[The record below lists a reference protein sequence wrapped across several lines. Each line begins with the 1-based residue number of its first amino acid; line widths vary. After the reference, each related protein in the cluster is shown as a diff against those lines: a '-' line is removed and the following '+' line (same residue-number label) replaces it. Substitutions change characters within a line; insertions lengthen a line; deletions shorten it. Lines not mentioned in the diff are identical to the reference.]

1 MPFKIVCLMV
11 AFFAVACT
19 PPRFSFAQQANKVV
33 AVVNGSPLMTADL
46 NQEILKILPENKTF
60 HGKLSEEKIARIRAE
75 AMQRLLES
83 ELQSQD
89 AIAKGMKLSEAELKG
104 EIDKFSSPFKTK
116 KEFLA
121 ALAGS
126 GFSEQGFSRFVERN
140 VLSQR
145 ISAAEVDDRVNVKDA
160 AVKEYY
166 DRNSSRYKKPQEYR
180 ASQILI
186 KVDPAAS
193 SDERSAA
200 RARAEAIL
208 KRVRQGGDFA
218 DIAAE
223 ESDDMSRIKG
233 GDIGSFH
240 AGQTV
245 PEFDEE
251 LAKMKVGETSGI
263 VESMYGFHIIRL
275 TGKKEPRQIP
285 FEEVRSKI
293 GAELTESEK
302 QRLTDLWMSGLKA
315 KAVITYEGEK

>member
-1 MPFKIVCLMV
+1 MPVRTVCLMV
-11 AFFAVACT
+11 AFFAVMGILPQISC
-19 PPRFSFAQQANKVV
+19 AQQENRVV
-33 AVVNGSPLMTADL
+33 AVVNGSPLTAADL

-60 HGKLSEEKIARIRAE
+60 HGNLSDEKIARIRAE
-75 AMQRLLES
+75 AMQKLLES

-89 AIAKGMKLSEAELKG
+89 AIARGMKLGAAELNA
-104 EIDKFSSPFKTK
+104 EIDKLSAPFKTK

-121 ALAGS
+121 AIAGS
-126 GFSEQGFSRFVERN
+126 GFSEKEFSRFVERN

-145 ISAAEVDDRVNVKDA
+145 ISAAEVDDRAKVTDV

-166 DRNSSRYKKPQEYR
+166 DTNRASYKKPQEYR

-193 SDERSAA
+193 PEERATA
-200 RARAEAIL
+200 RARADGIL

-218 DIAAE
+218 DIAAA
-223 ESDDMSRIKG
+223 ESNDMSRIKG
-233 GDIGSFH
+233 GDLGYFH

-245 PEFDEE
+245 PEFDDA

-275 TGKKEPRQIP
+275 TEKKEPRQIP

-293 GAELTESEK
+293 SAELIEREK
-302 QRLTDLWMSGLKA
+302 KRLTDLWMSGLKT
-315 KAVITYEGEK
+315 KAVITYPGEK